1 MAGIE
6 QTKEV
11 MTFIF
16 SLSEAVEKSLDD
28 GEFNWSDA
36 RYFLDPLKKLKP
48 ALNEIDEVI
57 PEIMDLD
64 DDELSELVAYAKEK
78 FDLEDDGA
86 EEKVERVVDCGVELL
101 RLFTDLKK
109 GPA

>member
-28 GEFNWSDA
+28 GEFSWSDA

-64 DDELSELVAYAKEK
+64 DDELSELVAYTNPSISITDCLWSIFWEK
-78 FDLEDDGA
+78 PT
-86 EEKVERVVDCGVELL
+86 ERNRSDII
-101 RLFTDLKK
+101 RKFFIY
-109 GPA
+109 

>member
-28 GEFNWSDA
+28 GEFSWSDA

-64 DDELSELVAYAKEK
+64 VGHFLIIKLVITIQ
-78 FDLEDDGA
+78 
-86 EEKVERVVDCGVELL
+86 LL
-101 RLFTDLKK
+101 DKILYQLYTYSIPHFYLYK
-109 GPA
+109 

>member
-1 MAGIE
+1 
-6 QTKEV
+6 
-11 MTFIF
+11 
-16 SLSEAVEKSLDD
+16 
-28 GEFNWSDA
+28 
-36 RYFLDPLKKLKP
+36 
-48 ALNEIDEVI
+48 
-57 PEIMDLD
+57 MDLD